1 MHRRATALFVVLAAL
16 LGACGPHAAAS
27 EPTSEPAAVLAERPT
42 ATPSSTASVAA
53 PAAPVLAASVP
64 AAPAVSGTPAAST
77 MVVSAPSTG
86 VPAARPSVTPRSSA
100 SSSAPAP
107 SPSPSPAPTA
117 AARSPIAL
125 GAYVSGAPWD
135 PARLD
140 AFAALVGAAPRIVMW
155 YQDWA
160 HEGVRE
166 FDARKMDAVAAR
178 GAMPLLTW
186 EPHNYTS
193 GVDQPR
199 YALRTIVRGDHD
211 PYLRAFAAAA
221 AAWGRPFYL
230 RFAHEMNGDWNSWS
244 PGVNGNTSAEYRLA
258 WQHVHRI
265 FDEAGATNV
274 RWVWSPNVANPTT
287 TPFRDVYPGD
297 AFVDWIALD
306 GYNGGTALPWGG
318 WTSLV
323 DVFAASYDAL
333 VALSPRPMLVAETA
347 SAEAGGDKAA
357 WIRTGLVETIPS
369 RFPRVRG
376 VVWFEERKE
385 TDWRVASSAAS
396 LDAFRAAA
404 ASELYRGVLP

>member
-1 MHRRATALFVVLAAL
+1 MYRRARALFVVLAAL
-16 LGACGPHAAAS
+16 LGACAPYAKAS
-27 EPTSEPAAVLAERPT
+27 EPTSEPATVLAEAST
-42 ATPSSTASVAA
+42 GTPSSASGVAA
-53 PAAPVLAASVP
+53 QAATVPATSVP
-64 AAPAVSGTPAAST
+64 AAPEVSGTPAAPA

-86 VPAARPSVTPRSSA
+86 LFAGQPSVTPRP
-100 SSSAPAP
+100 SAPSAP
-107 SPSPSPAPTA
+107 TPFRSPSPATTA
-117 AARSPIAL
+117 AIRSPIAL
-125 GAYVSGAPWD
+125 GAYVSGGPWD

-140 AFAALVGAAPRIVMW
+140 AFTALVGAAPRIVMW

-160 HEGVRE
+160 HEGVSE
-166 FDARKMDAVAAR
+166 FDARKMDAVTMR

-186 EPHNYTS
+186 EPHDYTA

-211 PYLRAFAAAA
+211 PYVRAFAAAA

-230 RFAHEMNGDWNSWS
+230 RFAHEMNGQWNSWS

-265 FDEAGATNV
+265 FDEAGAANV

-297 AFVDWIALD
+297 AFVDWMALD

-318 WTSLV
+318 WTSLE

-357 WIRTGLVETIPS
+357 WIRSGLLETIPS

-385 TDWRVASSAAS
+385 TDWRVESSAAS